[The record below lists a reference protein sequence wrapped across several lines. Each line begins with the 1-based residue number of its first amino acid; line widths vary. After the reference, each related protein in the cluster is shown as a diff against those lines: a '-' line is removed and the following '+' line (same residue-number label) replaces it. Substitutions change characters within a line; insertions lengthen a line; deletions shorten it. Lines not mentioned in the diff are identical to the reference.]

1 MKKLIFAAAMAVAFG
16 AFADGDDNV
25 AVLVSTTGPDR
36 YLGGDVVLDGECYA
50 LVWSQD
56 GKFEGFTADGAPID
70 ANDRVVNVGA
80 VARNGRCRA
89 AFEVKASLAAELA
102 KGVYAVYVLDTRVT
116 ENGVTKPR
124 GMANGKLAAL
134 NGYGEVA
141 QGVTISAG
149 ENITLVSTSPDGKT
163 VNVMA
168 AAADGVEQPRVT
180 RIVPEGDNMAI
191 YVTGLKGY
199 MRVRMGTTP
208 ALTGGVTPAVP
219 TEATDEIK
227 LIVPKTGSSG
237 FYKVIRN

>member
-36 YLGGDVVLDGECYA
+36 YLGGEVVMDGECYA
-50 LVWSQD
+50 LVWSKD
-56 GKFEGFTADGAPID
+56 GVFEGFTADGAPID
-70 ANDRVVNVGA
+70 ANDRVVNV
-80 VARNGRCRA
+80 
-89 AFEVKASLAAELA
+89 
-102 KGVYAVYVLDTRVT
+102 
-116 ENGVTKPR
+116 
-124 GMANGKLAAL
+124 
-134 NGYGEVA
+134 
-141 QGVTISAG
+141 
-149 ENITLVSTSPDGKT
+149 TLVSTSPDGKT

-208 ALTGGVTPAVP
+208 ALAGGVTPAVP

>member
-1 MKKLIFAAAMAVAFG
+1 M
-16 AFADGDDNV
+16 
-25 AVLVSTTGPDR
+25 
-36 YLGGDVVLDGECYA
+36 DGECYA

-56 GKFEGFTADGAPID
+56 GRFEGFTADGAPID
-70 ANDRVVNVGA
+70 ANDRVVNIGS
-80 VARNGRCRA
+80 VARNGRCKA
-89 AFEVKASLAAELA
+89 AFEVKASLASELS

-124 GMANGKLAAL
+124 GMENGKLVVL

-141 QGVTISAG
+141 QGVTISTG
-149 ENITLVSTSPDGKT
+149 ENITLVAASPDGKT

-168 AAADGVEQPRVT
+168 AAAEGVEQPRVT

-199 MRVRMGTTP
+199 MRVRMGPTP
-208 ALTGGVTPAVP
+208 ALSGGVTPAVP

-227 LIVPKTGSSG
+227 LIVPKTGPSG

>member
-56 GKFEGFTADGAPID
+56 GK
-70 ANDRVVNVGA
+70 
-80 VARNGRCRA
+80 
-89 AFEVKASLAAELA
+89 
-102 KGVYAVYVLDTRVT
+102 
-116 ENGVTKPR
+116 
-124 GMANGKLAAL
+124 
-134 NGYGEVA
+134 
-141 QGVTISAG
+141 
-149 ENITLVSTSPDGKT
+149 T

-168 AAADGVEQPRVT
+168 AAAEGVEQPRVT

-227 LIVPKTGSSG
+227 LIVPKTGPSG